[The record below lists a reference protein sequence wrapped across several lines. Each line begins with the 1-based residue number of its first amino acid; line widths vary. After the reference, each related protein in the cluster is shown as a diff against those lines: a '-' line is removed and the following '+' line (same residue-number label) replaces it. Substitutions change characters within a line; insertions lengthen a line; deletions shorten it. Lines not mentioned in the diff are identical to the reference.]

1 MSQTNIKHIAS
12 LNSESLRGLAFY
24 EQELGFL
31 QERLDELAGD
41 NTGEEVSQKVGH
53 FQNQF
58 IIHKEA
64 IDELKH
70 LIHANNKS
78 MELQLHHTDVFVDQD
93 TANEHRRL
101 NEKYLTEEKMFN
113 DLRHE
118 FNRFAAEWM

>member
-1 MSQTNIKHIAS
+1 MSQINIKHIAN

-31 QERLDELAGD
+31 QERLDEIAGD
-41 NTGEEVSQKVGH
+41 NTGKAVSEKIEH
-53 FQNQF
+53 FQNQL

-70 LIHANNKS
+70 GIHANNKS
-78 MELQLHHTDVFVDQD
+78 MELQLHQTDVFVDQK
-93 TANEHRRL
+93 TADEHEKL
-101 NEKYLTEEKMFN
+101 NEKYLTEVEMLN
-113 DLRHE
+113 DMRHE